1 MKNPLEEPD
10 YVPVSTKL
18 DNLADDIRRASIM
31 MKNWEKNGY
40 DSKTSAEVIE
50 ILKSK
55 TNRINDI
62 KKKIF
67 IRHNINFS

>member
-10 YVPVSTKL
+10 YVPVATKL

-40 DSKTSAEVIE
+40 DPISFGISVYGE
-50 ILKSK
+50 
-55 TNRINDI
+55 
-62 KKKIF
+62 
-67 IRHNINFS
+67 